1 MQVLDNPSNSDIRD
15 VLIQFRDEF
24 ILFRDDV
31 NPKFEQLDDRFEQLE
46 NKFEGIA
53 NKVDRL
59 ENQVEKLD
67 YKFDVYQK
75 GTDGMVQMAT
85 TIIIA
90 TASVVVLA
98 NLSPAVNAL
107 NYVLFL
113 RPPAAL
119 RRYRAGANPLC
130 NHSVT
135 RI

>member
-1 MQVLDNPSNSDIRD
+1 MQVPDNPSNSDIRD

-31 NPKFEQLDDRFEQLE
+31 NQKFEQLDDRFEQLE
-46 NKFEGIA
+46 GRFEQLENKFEGIGD
-53 NKVDRL
+53 KVDRL

-75 GTDGMVQMAT
+75 GTDGRVRMAT

-107 NYVLFL
+107 IT
-113 RPPAAL
+113 AL
-119 RRYRAGANPLC
+119 SNTSSG
-130 NHSVT
+130 S
-135 RI
+135 